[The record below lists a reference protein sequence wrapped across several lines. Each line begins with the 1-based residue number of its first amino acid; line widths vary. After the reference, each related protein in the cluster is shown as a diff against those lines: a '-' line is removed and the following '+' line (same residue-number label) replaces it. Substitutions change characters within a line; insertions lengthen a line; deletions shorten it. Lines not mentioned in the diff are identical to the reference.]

1 MNLNKPHNPNFSSGP
16 CPKRPNWDGKYIHTA
31 LLGRSHR
38 SQPAKMQLKQLI
50 DQIKLTLELPSDF
63 QVGIVPAS
71 DTGAFEMAMW
81 NFLGPLPVDVLYWE
95 SFGKDWV
102 NDIVEQLKVQNCN
115 ILSAPY
121 GQLPDL
127 NQVRENSDIC
137 FTWNGTTSGVK
148 VPNSNWIP
156 EDRQG
161 LVLCD
166 ATSAIFAQPL
176 DWPKLDVTTFSWQK
190 VMGGEAGHG
199 VIILSPKAL
208 KRLKS
213 YVPSWPIPKIFR
225 LKEGE
230 KINWD
235 LFSGKTINTP
245 SMLCVSDALDAMDWI
260 RTIGGIKK
268 VEYLSNENFKVVQ
281 NWLDKSNWAENSVK
295 TSEIRSNTNVCIHI
309 KDNAFK
315 VLDEKN
321 QRAFFVKFSEFLEEQ
336 NVAFDIIGYPD
347 APPGLRIYTGATVEK
362 INLQRLLP
370 WLDYTYQNQKFSSQF
385 N

>member
-16 CPKRPNWDGKYIHTA
+16 CPKRPNWDGKYMHTA

-38 SQPAKMQLKQLI
+38 SKPAIMQLKQLI
-50 DQIKLTLELPSDF
+50 DQIKLTLELPSDY

-102 NDIVEQLKVQNCN
+102 NDIVEQLKIQNCN

-127 NQVRENSDIC
+127 NQVRRNSDIC

-213 YVPSWPIPKIFR
+213 YVPSWPVPKIFR

-245 SMLCVSDALDAMDWI
+245 SMLCVSDALDAMDWV

-281 NWLDKSNWAENSVK
+281 NWLDESHWAENSVK

-315 VLDEKN
+315 ALDEKN
-321 QRAFFVKFSEFLEEQ
+321 QRAFFVEFSQFLEEE
-336 NVAFDIIGYPD
+336 NVAFDIIGYPA

-370 WLDYTYQNQKFSSQF
+370 WLDYTYQNQKFFS
-385 N
+385 

>member
-1 MNLNKPHNPNFSSGP
+1 MNLHKPHNPNFSSGP

-38 SQPAKMQLKQLI
+38 SKPAKMQLKQLI

-81 NFLGPLPVDVLYWE
+81 NFLGSLPVDVLYWE

-102 NDIVEQLKVQNCN
+102 NDIVEQLKIQNCN

-127 NQVRENSDIC
+127 NQVRKNSDIC

-156 EDRQG
+156 EDRKG

-213 YVPSWPIPKIFR
+213 YVPSWPVPKIFR

-260 RTIGGIKK
+260 RAIGGIKK
-268 VEYLSNENFKVVQ
+268 VEYLSNENFEVVQ

-309 KDNAFK
+309 KDDAFK
-315 VLDEKN
+315 ALDEKS
-321 QRAFFVKFSEFLEEQ
+321 QRAFFVKFSEFLEAK

-370 WLDYTYQNQKFSSQF
+370 WLDHTYQNQKFFSQF
-385 N
+385 S

>member
-16 CPKRPNWDGKYIHTA
+16 CPKRPNWDGKYMDTA

-38 SQPAKMQLKQLI
+38 SKPAIMQLKQLI

-102 NDIVEQLKVQNCN
+102 NDVVEQLKIQNCN

-127 NQVRENSDIC
+127 NQVRNNSDIC

-213 YVPSWPIPKIFR
+213 YVPSWPVPKIFR

-281 NWLDKSNWAENSVK
+281 NWLDKSKWAENSVK
-295 TSEIRSNTNVCIHI
+295 NSEIRSNTNVCIHI

-315 VLDEKN
+315 ALDEKN
-321 QRAFFVKFSEFLEEQ
+321 QRAFFVEFSQFLEAE
-336 NVAFDIIGYPD
+336 NVAFDIIGYPA

-370 WLDYTYQNQKFSSQF
+370 WLDYTYQNQKFFS
-385 N
+385 

>member
-16 CPKRPNWDGKYIHTA
+16 CPKRPNWDGKYMHTA

-38 SQPAKMQLKQLI
+38 SKPAIMQLKQLI
-50 DQIKLTLELPSDF
+50 DQIKLTLELPSDY

-102 NDIVEQLKVQNCN
+102 NDIVEQLKIQNCN

-127 NQVRENSDIC
+127 NQVRRNSDIC

-281 NWLDKSNWAENSVK
+281 NWLDESHWAENSVK

-315 VLDEKN
+315 ALDEKN
-321 QRAFFVKFSEFLEEQ
+321 QRAFFVEFSQFLEEE
-336 NVAFDIIGYPD
+336 NVAFDIIGYPA

-370 WLDYTYQNQKFSSQF
+370 WLDYTYQNQKFFS
-385 N
+385 

>member
-1 MNLNKPHNPNFSSGP
+1 
-16 CPKRPNWDGKYIHTA
+16 
-31 LLGRSHR
+31 
-38 SQPAKMQLKQLI
+38 MQLKQLI
-50 DQIKLTLELPSDF
+50 DQIKLTLELPSDY

-102 NDIVEQLKVQNCN
+102 NDIVEQLKIQNCN

-127 NQVRENSDIC
+127 NQVRRNSDIC

-213 YVPSWPIPKIFR
+213 YVPSWPVPKIFR

-245 SMLCVSDALDAMDWI
+245 SMLCVSDALDAMDWV

-281 NWLDKSNWAENSVK
+281 NWLDESHWAENSVK

-315 VLDEKN
+315 ALDEKN
-321 QRAFFVKFSEFLEEQ
+321 QRAFFVEFSQFLEEE
-336 NVAFDIIGYPD
+336 NVAFDIIGYPA

-370 WLDYTYQNQKFSSQF
+370 WLDYTYQNQKFFS
-385 N
+385 